1 MRILLVEDSINLA
14 DAIKE
19 ALTKNLYDVDIVHDG
34 ASGYNHASSGIYDII
49 ILDLILPKKNG
60 YEVLRELRKN
70 HIDVPVLILSA
81 KSTLQ
86 DKLDGF
92 MEGADD
98 YVTKPFEIAE
108 LLLRIRAIRNVF

>member
-14 DAIKE
+14 DTIKE